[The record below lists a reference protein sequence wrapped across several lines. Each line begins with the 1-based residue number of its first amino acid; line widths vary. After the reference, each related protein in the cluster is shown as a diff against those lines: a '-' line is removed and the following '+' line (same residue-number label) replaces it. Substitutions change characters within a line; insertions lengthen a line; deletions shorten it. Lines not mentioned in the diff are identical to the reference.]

1 MADNKEVTE
10 LFEARSSAVVE
21 TSPPRGGGSS
31 PRGDAAGSLAAESGE
46 RLRIALAQLSAGLDP
61 DENLTVITE
70 QIAAAGEAGAALVV
84 FPEAAMACFAATLA
98 EVAQPL
104 DGPFASGVRA
114 AAAAASVIAVV
125 GMFTPASE
133 SEAADVPL
141 DRSAEMVAPA
151 SGAGVLGAPEDEL
164 GEVAAAASDAGVL
177 GVSQEHSADVVGSA
191 PEVGASQDDTAEA
204 VAPALDSRVHNTL
217 LITGPGIET
226 HYDKVHLYDACGSQ
240 ESATVAPG
248 KSLVTIDVLG
258 TRIGFATCYDLR
270 FPDQFTE
277 LGRRGAQLV
286 VVPASWADGPG
297 KFEQWD
303 VLTRARAMDS
313 QAFLA
318 ACDQAWTPPQGA
330 IALGIGHSRVVDP
343 YGKLVGALDG
353 DAGMLI
359 VDIDLTTADEARRKL
374 PILSSGSLTSDPHDD
389 SD

>member
-1 MADNKEVTE
+1 MLPRYVVMADNKEVTE

-21 TSPPRGGGSS
+21 TNPPRDGGESAPRDDDARSS
-31 PRGDAAGSLAAESGE
+31 AAESGE

-61 DENLTVITE
+61 AENLTVITE

-114 AAAAASVIAVV
+114 AAAAAGVIAVV
-125 GMFTPASE
+125 GMFTPASG
-133 SEAADVPL
+133 SETADVSL

-151 SGAGVLGAPEDEL
+151 SGTGVLGAPEDEL
-164 GEVAAAASDAGVL
+164 GE
-177 GVSQEHSADVVGSA
+177 
-191 PEVGASQDDTAEA
+191 A
-204 VAPALDSRVHNTL
+204 VAPAPDSRVHNTL

-226 HYDKVHLYDACGSQ
+226 HYDKVHLYDAYGSQ

-343 YGKLVGALDG
+343 YGKLVGALNG

-359 VDIDLTTADEARRKL
+359 VDIDLTTVDEARRQL
-374 PILSSGSLTSDPHDD
+374 PILSSGSLTSAHGD
-389 SD
+389 SN